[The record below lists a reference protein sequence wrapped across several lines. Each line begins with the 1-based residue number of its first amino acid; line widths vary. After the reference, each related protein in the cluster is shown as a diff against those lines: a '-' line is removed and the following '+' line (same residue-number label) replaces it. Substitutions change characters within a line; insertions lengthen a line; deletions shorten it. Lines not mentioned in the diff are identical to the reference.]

1 MERTEFVIALRLL
14 TGACGWP
21 RRTGREMLA
30 VHDLCKTF
38 KLASGT
44 LTALDSVSLNVEEG
58 QFFTLLG
65 PSGCGK
71 TTMLRCIAGLESPDT
86 GIISINRQAV
96 FDSSSS
102 IMVAA
107 NRRRIGMV
115 FQSYAIWPHMNVFE
129 NVAFPLRVGGEK
141 LSETEIVSR
150 VREALATV
158 QMPEFEQRPATRLSG
173 GQQQRLAMARAL
185 VMRPK
190 LLLLDEPLS
199 NLDAMLRDAM
209 RLELRRLQKE
219 HGITTVYVTHDQVEA
234 LALSDSI
241 AVMNAGKIVQ
251 LGPPRAIYRDPSC
264 AFVADFI
271 GSTNLLRGKI
281 ESKGT
286 DDAVVIWQGD
296 RLQCAAPLELSS
308 GDAVALSIRPN
319 DVRISSNAASGPNVF
334 KGIVVENSFLGSIN
348 DYVVS
353 VNGSSFRVW
362 TSPEDVYEIGSDVV
376 VRLPKDAISS
386 FRDDP
391 SYAARQLRGS

>member
-1 MERTEFVIALRLL
+1 
-14 TGACGWP
+14 
-21 RRTGREMLA
+21 MLA

-38 KLASGT
+38 KLATNT
-44 LTALDSVSLNVEEG
+44 LKALDSVSLNVEEG

-71 TTMLRCIAGLESPDT
+71 TTMLRCIAGLEIPDSGT
-86 GIISINRQAV
+86 ISISRQAV
-96 FDSSSS
+96 FDSVNS
-102 IMVAA
+102 IMVPA

-141 LSETEIVSR
+141 LSESDIAAR
-150 VREALATV
+150 VRDALATV
-158 QMPEFEQRPATRLSG
+158 QMPEFEKRLATRLSG

-241 AVMNAGKIVQ
+241 AVMNGGKIVQ
-251 LGPPRAIYRDPSC
+251 LGSPRAIYRDPSC

-281 ESKGT
+281 ESKGGAEG
-286 DDAVVIWQGD
+286 AVIVWQGD
-296 RLQCAAPLELSS
+296 RLRCAAPQDLSS
-308 GDAVALSIRPN
+308 GDPIALSIRPG
-319 DVRISSNAASGPNVF
+319 DVRMSSVSTGESIGENAF
-334 KGIVVENSFLGSIN
+334 KGSIVENSFLGSIN
-348 DYVVS
+348 DYVVA

-362 TSPEDVYEIGSDVV
+362 TSPDDVYEIGSEVV
-376 VRLPKDAISS
+376 VKLPAGAISS

-391 SYAARQLRGS
+391 AYASRQLR

>member
-1 MERTEFVIALRLL
+1 
-14 TGACGWP
+14 
-21 RRTGREMLA
+21 MLA
-30 VHDLCKTF
+30 VHDLRKTF
-38 KLASGT
+38 KLATNT
-44 LTALDSVSLNVEEG
+44 LKALDSVSVNVEEG

-71 TTMLRCIAGLESPDT
+71 TTMLRCIAGLETPDS
-86 GIISINRQAV
+86 GAISISGQSV
-96 FDSSSS
+96 FDSANSV
-102 IMVAA
+102 MVPA
-107 NRRRIGMV
+107 NKRRIGMV

-141 LSETEIVSR
+141 LSEPDIAAR
-150 VREALATV
+150 VRDALATV
-158 QMPEFEQRPATRLSG
+158 QMPEFEKRLATRLSG

-219 HGITTVYVTHDQVEA
+219 HGITTIYVTHDQIEA

-241 AVMNAGKIVQ
+241 AVMNSGKIVQ
-251 LGPPRAIYRDPSC
+251 LGSPRAIYRDPSC

-281 ESKGT
+281 ESKGSAN
-286 DDAVVIWQGD
+286 DAVILWQGD
-296 RLQCAAPLELSS
+296 RLRCAAPADLSS
-308 GDAVALSIRPN
+308 GDPVALSIRPG
-319 DVRISSNAASGPNVF
+319 DVRMSNISAGALTGENAFRGS
-334 KGIVVENSFLGSIN
+334 VVENSFLGSIN
-348 DYVVS
+348 DYVVA
-353 VNGSSFRVW
+353 VNGSSFRIW
-362 TSPEDVYEIGSDVV
+362 TSPGDVFEIGSEVLV
-376 VRLPKDAISS
+376 NLPAAAISS

-391 SYAARQLRGS
+391 AYASRQLR